1 MKLRW
6 LYRKTLL
13 LFLCAALVSGCSS
26 TSAANPSATNSAT
39 PVLSVTATAIDS
51 RAANINRGEVN
62 LAHLNFLVED
72 VDIAGQPMAITHIYS
87 ESPRYEWVDAS
98 GEGIAAVDD
107 AARAALV
114 YLTDYES
121 THDAASLDKA
131 RRLLN
136 FVLYMQ
142 DEDGEFYNFILDR
155 SGTINKTGNTSFKS
169 SGWWAA
175 RAARALGAG
184 YQLFH
189 SIDPDYASQLDQAF
203 QRIRDV
209 WASEIAANYGKYD
222 EAKSP

>member
-1 MKLRW
+1 MRGSMWICRWVMKLRR
-6 LYRKTLL
+6 LYDRALSLFICVLL
-13 LFLCAALVSGCSS
+13 LSGCGSISAPEVTS
-26 TSAANPSATNSAT
+26 TPAVAPA
-39 PVLSVTATAIDS
+39 VTASPLQSPAKSID
-51 RAANINRGEVN
+51 RGDIN

-87 ESPRYEWVDAS
+87 ESPKYEWVDAS

-121 THDAASLDKA
+121 TGDPASLDKA

-142 DEDGEFYNFILDR
+142 AEDGQFYNFILDR
-155 SGTINKTGNTSFKS
+155 AGTINQTGNTSFKS

-175 RAARALGAG
+175 RAARA
-184 YQLFH
+184 
-189 SIDPDYASQLDQAF
+189 
-203 QRIRDV
+203 
-209 WASEIAANYGKYD
+209 
-222 EAKSP
+222 